1 MGGVARATPQ
11 QFLSRGRRA
20 SNANADWSQG
30 TMSMWEADADITT
43 SICGFMWPD
52 VGGMKSPAKNQYIEE
67 MAFCAN
73 DVLLWSASQCG
84 RCYEVR
90 PINPNVAAVNP
101 NVQPTTPIVSKVV
114 QIIDKNDHEGRNFD
128 CNFHVFQEL
137 TGHGTDLFSL
147 EWRPV
152 DCEVKAGEQE
162 MLIFNQV
169 VNVNRVTSIEIMFF
183 NQKTSVVKVTMRAF
197 KICGGWSEDD
207 PVTCHIQEDFDF
219 SRRGDSAIWLNPDLG
234 AGVAKPITFEMTLLN
249 GEKKTFAAEDF
260 ISNQGADPFPEVWAP
275 GDSDTTT
282 TSIAAPTTTVHDTA
296 TTTVTATTTT
306 SLLPATTTTTLAN
319 ENCMSC
325 STCVA
330 IPGNAHAATDDSC
343 APCALGGQS
352 WWPCDVEGLCQC
364 GHDRIT
370 TSSTTTTTAATTR
383 PDDGCM
389 ACGACEAIPGNPH
402 AATDAHCS
410 PCALGGQSWWPC
422 NIEGL
427 CRCAGR

>member
-1 MGGVARATPQ
+1 LAFGVSGAAPQ
-11 QFLSRGRRA
+11 QFLSSGRRA

-30 TMSMWEADADITT
+30 TMSMWEADANITT

-52 VGGMKSPAKNQYIEE
+52 VGGMESPAKNQYIEN

-90 PINPNVAAVNP
+90 PILPNTAAVNP

-152 DCEVKAGEQE
+152 DCEVKADEQE
-162 MLIFNQV
+162 MFIFNKV

-197 KICGGWSEDD
+197 KICGGWSEND

-234 AGVAKPITFEMTLLN
+234 AGVAKPITFEMVLLN
-249 GEKKTFAAEDF
+249 GEKKIFTEEDF
-260 ISNQGADPFPEVWAP
+260 ISNQGADPFLDVWAP
-275 GDSDTTT
+275 DDSGTTT
-282 TSIAAPTTTVHDTA
+282 AAPTTTVHDTA
-296 TTTVTATTTT
+296 MTTVTAKTMT
-306 SLLPATTTTTLAN
+306 SLLPATTTTTTLAN
-319 ENCMSC
+319 EDCMSC
-325 STCVA
+325 STCLA
-330 IPGNAHAATDDSC
+330 IPGNTHAATDDQC

-364 GHDRIT
+364 GRNRIIA
-370 TSSTTTTTAATTR
+370 SSTTTTVTTT
-383 PDDGCM
+383 PPNDGCM
-389 ACGACEAIPGNPH
+389 VCGVCEAIPGNPH
-402 AATDAHCS
+402 TATDAHCS